1 MITGFSKRWPAPALG
16 VLMIVIG
23 LGPIANAKAAES
35 GQEIFQ
41 DLCAPCHTI
50 GKGKLIGP
58 DLAGVTSRREEGWL
72 KRQIKDPEGLIAE
85 KDPIA
90 MQLLKEADNVP
101 MASLDLNDGEV
112 AAVIAFLK
120 SAGRQANVAIGYP
133 SQYMPTIL
141 ISIVVLIGLTFI
153 GLRAGNKNVDVR

>member
-1 MITGFSKRWPAPALG
+1 
-16 VLMIVIG
+16 
-23 LGPIANAKAAES
+23 
-35 GQEIFQ
+35 
-41 DLCAPCHTI
+41 
-50 GKGKLIGP
+50 
-58 DLAGVTSRREEGWL
+58 
-72 KRQIKDPEGLIAE
+72 
-85 KDPIA
+85 

-120 SAGRQANVAIGYP
+120 SAGRQADVAIGYP